1 MKKRSRRQYRRRLPS
16 LITVIILVVAIIGI
30 FRLGTAI
37 FQQDDET
44 SIFDNLNWKKDCPK
58 DLLTLYDR
66 NPDARSFV
74 KNYAKK
80 KGKTFPID
88 LSEYQDCKT
97 VPLLMQWDERW
108 GYATYAGEVFG
119 LSGCGPTCLSMV
131 AIYLKG
137 DTTMDPLWMG
147 KFSTEHGFS
156 YEGQGTMWSLMTEG
170 AVQLGLE
177 VVELP
182 LEEERIVSNLEVGNP
197 IICIVGPGDFTTTG
211 HFIVLTGY
219 EDGKIKVNDPNSYR
233 NSEKTWTYEQL
244 QGQIQN
250 LWAYR

>member
-1 MKKRSRRQYRRRLPS
+1 MKKRSRRRYRRWLPT
-16 LITVIILVVAIIGI
+16 LLAWGVVLAVLVGLVRIGI
-30 FRLGTAI
+30 AI
-37 FQQDDET
+37 VQRDGET
-44 SIFDNLNWKKDCPK
+44 GFLSGIGWKKDCPEE
-58 DLLTLYDR
+58 LLQLYDR

-74 KNYAKK
+74 KHYAEK

-88 LSEYQDCKT
+88 LSEYQNCTT

-108 GYATYAGEVFG
+108 GYASYAGEVFG

-147 KFSTEHGFS
+147 EFSTEHGFS
-156 YEGQGTMWSLMTEG
+156 YEGEGSLWTLMTEG
-170 AVQLGLE
+170 AAQLGLE
-177 VVELP
+177 AIEIP
-182 LEEERIVSNLEVGNP
+182 LEEERIAANLEAGNP
-197 IICIVGPGDFTTTG
+197 IICVLGPGDFTTTG

-219 EDGKIKVNDPNSYR
+219 ENGKIRVNDPNSYR

-244 QGQIQN
+244 KGQIQN
-250 LWAYR
+250 LWVYR